1 MIEGERA
8 MSGPS
13 GGVFRFLAD
22 LVARKTSVDPGR
34 VQPDSRL
41 IDFGIDSVKAMEL
54 VVELEQAFDLA
65 IDDQDLVDM
74 ETLGDIA
81 AYVER
86 RLASR

>member
-1 MIEGERA
+1 